1 MSDAL
6 PNKPQ
11 NSTPAPEARPGVS
24 HPVPGM
30 APAWEDPP
38 VAHFI
43 EDNMPASPAGA
54 NESERWSAHGLTL
67 ERGGRSG
74 MTGTAER
81 IGSAVGT
88 AQRQMRRGL
97 ELVRGGGRSSA
108 AETPSAVEDAANE
121 AARALEEQVTELRGQ
136 SAERMDEW
144 SAQAGEHLRLLR
156 RELSSMLSL
165 LRERAQQ
172 LGDEYPLQTIGA
184 IAGACFVLGVALRIG
199 RSHRG

>member
-6 PNKPQ
+6 PNNQQ
-11 NSTPAPEARPGVS
+11 NSTPEPEARPAVS
-24 HPVPGM
+24 HPVQGI

-43 EDNMPASPAGA
+43 EDNAPAAPAGA
-54 NESERWSAHGLTL
+54 SEGERRSARGLTL

-97 ELVRGGGRSSA
+97 ELVRGGGHSSA
-108 AETPSAVEDAANE
+108 VDTASTVEGAAD
-121 AARALEEQVTELRGQ
+121 ALEEQVTELRRQ
-136 SAERMDEW
+136 SAERIDEW
-144 SAQAGEHLRLLR
+144 SAQAGERLRPLR